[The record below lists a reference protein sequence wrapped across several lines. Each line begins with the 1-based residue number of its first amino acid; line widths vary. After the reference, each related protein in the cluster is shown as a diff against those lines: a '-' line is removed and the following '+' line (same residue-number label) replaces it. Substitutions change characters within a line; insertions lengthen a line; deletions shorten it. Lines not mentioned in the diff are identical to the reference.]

1 MRCLLTALLALA
13 LLAAA
18 PPARATD
25 SAHGAPADKEKAEK
39 KKSKIDPYER
49 MLGPNFLYLEGYEV
63 STYVGGRLGS
73 GRIRLTLE
81 ATDELAADTLDG
93 QKEVIDSILYPLV
106 VDLFADGTPNARR
119 IEQFKT
125 DAVAALRRQFD
136 TVVAVYVR
144 DVL

>member
-1 MRCLLTALLALA
+1 MSRPLIALLAIG

-18 PPARATD
+18 PAAWAAD
-25 SAHGAPADKEKAEK
+25 AAPATREEPSKK

-49 MLGPNFLYLEGYEV
+49 MLGPTFLYLEGYEV
-63 STYVGGRLGS
+63 STYVDGRLGS

-81 ATDELAADTLDG
+81 AIDEVAATTLDD
-93 QKEVIDSILYPLV
+93 QKELIDSILYPLV
-106 VDLFADGTPNARR
+106 VDLFAAGTPNTRR
-119 IEQFKT
+119 IERFKT
-125 DAVAALRRQFD
+125 EAVDALRRQFD